1 VAPESRSCR
10 ERRATEHRVCVIY
23 RHPSVHP
30 SATYTR
36 HTPHAR
42 SRTPA
47 PEGRRRE
54 AEGADPDVCPGGPH
68 LSGVYSFPRHGP
80 GRPDHMHNTAC
91 SSPASRPARPPHSQY
106 ACINQHQAAGAWRI
120 RFCAVS
126 VHRSLEAF
134 LPRAL
139 YSAPPASR
147 PAPLSVSSH
156 FFAFTDPASP
166 HTASATRLPTPRQGR
181 HRPGCQCGHHSCVGR
196 RCMGRDLDSFTRRA
210 DACAATLIRMPQAAS
225 QAKSSQV
232 KSSQDESSQRQ
243 DTLIRN
249 AASSTFMAAAAC
261 LVARA
266 AVLGLWLRASA
277 RPPMTTTAPMTSAG
291 LHLPT
296 SGGAAAAF
304 SP

>member
-1 VAPESRSCR
+1 VPRGTAPQWRLFIPTPWARSPR
-10 ERRATEHRVCVIY
+10 
-23 RHPSVHP
+23 
-30 SATYTR
+30 
-36 HTPHAR
+36 PHAQLR
-42 SRTPA
+42 AAPPLLAPLDPLTRNMLASISTKPQAHGAYDFVLCRCTAVWRHSSRA
-47 PEGRRRE
+47 RCIR
-54 AEGADPDVCPGGPH
+54 
-68 LSGVYSFPRHGP
+68 
-80 GRPDHMHNTAC
+80 
-91 SSPASRPARPPHSQY
+91 RPPQV
-106 ACINQHQAAGAWRI
+106 GP
-120 RFCAVS
+120 
-126 VHRSLEAF
+126 
-134 LPRAL
+134 PRCL
-139 YSAPPASR
+139 FR
-147 PAPLSVSSH
+147 LT